1 MSATDTVNAPT
12 QAQQAFV
19 SALEHDVNST
29 FSGRLDGTFSM
40 VNYPAGFHWGVQFGP
55 NNYFN
60 QAALNDLD
68 LQLEVASNGILT
80 LAGSNF
86 STLYGQVLNNVS
98 YVISDA
104 DNAVIQRESND
115 AASQISSVITEWE
128 TNFGTITAAQMQTAI
143 PPTKMGY
150 VELQVQTLWKGDISK
165 IPTSLASF
173 ELAYQTYQ
181 VEAAQM
187 NTIMQASAA
196 ALLRLASAKGNT
208 KNPTAANGGLQTG
221 DSSYYVAYEGM
232 PAQTVINSGLQ
243 TLANQVQVQ
252 LSLSDF
258 NSSSSNLSVN
268 GQAQGIVDLGDI
280 FTVSIGGAASFDL
293 SKYTSSSTTV
303 EMSVTYPGVTIIS
316 AAPLNLDAAG
326 VTGWYENEI
335 LTEAVR
341 NLGQGTSVTGYQI
354 QGSQFP
360 ASFFGP
366 GGGFSRLKT
375 FVISQMPTTS
385 ITFHNANSSMVQSD
399 FQEHASVEVDL
410 FGFIPVGS
418 ASESYQ
424 VQSVNSSSS
433 DGSVTVTLGPAV
445 QQGTVPSQEATAFVL
460 GGVASYP
467 PANI

>member
-1 MSATDTVNAPT
+1 MSATATVNAPT

-19 SALEHDVNST
+19 NALEQDVNTT
-29 FSGRLDGTFSM
+29 FSSRLDGTFSM

-55 NNYFN
+55 DNFFN
-60 QAALNDLD
+60 RAALNDLD
-68 LQLEVASNGILT
+68 LQLEVASNGVLT

-104 DNAVIQRESND
+104 DNAIIQREAN
-115 AASQISSVITEWE
+115 AASAQISSVITEWE
-128 TNFGTITAAQMQTAI
+128 TNFAPITAAQMQTAI
-143 PPTKMGY
+143 PPTKLGY
-150 VELQVQTLWKGDISK
+150 IELQVQTLWGGDISK

-173 ELAYQTYQ
+173 ELAYQNYQ
-181 VEAAQM
+181 DAAAQM

-196 ALLRLASAKGNT
+196 ALNRLGATKANA

-221 DSSYYVAYEGM
+221 ATSFYVAYDGM
-232 PAQTVINSGLQ
+232 PAQTLINSGLQ
-243 TLANQVQVQ
+243 DSANQVQVQ
-252 LSLSDF
+252 LSLSNF
-258 NSSSSNLSVN
+258 SSSSSNLSVN
-268 GQAQGIVDLGDI
+268 GQAAGVVDLGDI
-280 FTVSIGGAASFDL
+280 FTVSIGGSASFDL
-293 SKYTSSSTTV
+293 SKYSSSSTTV
-303 EMSVTYPGVTIIS
+303 DMSVTYPGVTIIA
-316 AAPLNLDAAG
+316 AAPANLDAAA

-335 LTEAVR
+335 LTEAVK
-341 NLGQGTSVTGYQI
+341 NMGQGTSVTGYQI
-354 QGSQFP
+354 QGSEFP

-385 ITFHNANSSMVQSD
+385 ITFYNANSSLVQSD
-399 FQEHASVEVDL
+399 FQEQASVEVDL

-433 DGSVTVTLGPAV
+433 EGSVTVTLGPAV

-467 PANI
+467 PHNI

>member
-1 MSATDTVNAPT
+1 MSATATVNAPT

-19 SALEHDVNST
+19 NALEQDVNTT
-29 FSGRLDGTFSM
+29 FSSRLDGTFSM

-55 NNYFN
+55 NNFFN

-80 LAGSNF
+80 LNGSNF
-86 STLYGQVLNNVS
+86 STLYEQVLNNVS
-98 YVISDA
+98 YVISAA
-104 DNAVIQRESND
+104 DTAIIQQQSQ
-115 AASQISSVITEWE
+115 AAAAQISSVITEWE
-128 TNFGTITAAQMQTAI
+128 TNFGTITQAQMQAAV
-143 PPTKMGY
+143 PPSKMGY
-150 VELQVQTLWKGDISK
+150 IEGQVQTLWGGDISK
-165 IPTSLASF
+165 IPSTLASF

-181 VEAAQM
+181 IAAAQM
-187 NTIMQASAA
+187 TTIMQASAA
-196 ALLRLASAKGNT
+196 ALLRLSAARANT
-208 KNPTAANGGLQTG
+208 KNPTATNGGLQTG
-221 DSSYYVAYEGM
+221 ATSYYVAYNGV

-243 TLANQVQVQ
+243 TASNKVQVQ
-252 LSLSDF
+252 LSLSNF
-258 NSSSSNLSVN
+258 SSTSSNLSVN
-268 GQAQGIVDLGDI
+268 GQAQGSFDLGDI
-280 FTVSIGGAASFDL
+280 FTVSIGGSASFDL
-293 SKYTSSSTTV
+293 SKYSSSSTSV

-316 AAPLNLDAAG
+316 AAPANLDTAG
-326 VTGWYENEI
+326 KLGWYENAI

-341 NLGQGTSVTGYQI
+341 NMGQGTSVTGYQI
-354 QGSQFP
+354 QGSEFP

-385 ITFHNANSSMVQSD
+385 ITFHNAKSSLVQSD
-399 FQEHASVEVDL
+399 FREQASVEVDL

-433 DGSVTVTLGPAV
+433 DGSVTVTLGPPV
-445 QQGTVPSQEATAFVL
+445 QQGTVPSQDATAFVL

-467 PANI
+467 PNKI